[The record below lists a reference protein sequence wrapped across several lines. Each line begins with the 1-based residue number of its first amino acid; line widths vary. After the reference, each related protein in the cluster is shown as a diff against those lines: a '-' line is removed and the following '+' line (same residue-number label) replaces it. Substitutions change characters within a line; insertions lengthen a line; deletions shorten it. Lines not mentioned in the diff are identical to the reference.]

1 MEEDGGM
8 KDFMGEWINQALIL
22 RDFVLK

>member
-1 MEEDGGM
+1 MEEGGGM

>member
-1 MEEDGGM
+1 MAEGEGM
-8 KDFMGEWINQALIL
+8 KDFIGEWIIQALIL